1 MSDFVALPQR
11 DIVRLTWTPP
21 FSLDITGVDPDIWYH
36 VEVYNVTAVRRVPLT
51 NLTVYK
57 PEFNFTVPDPSPCDQ
72 FEFRVT
78 PVNVVGNGTSSDLVG
93 GYFLRSKFSYWSLLC
108 SNFGRLTFLKET
120 ARSQEWL
127 VQQATNAHQ
136 TMSHWLLFAKNRES
150 SKLVCSSTCCFN
162 FVQLKFVWEK
172 LNSRVANFRNN
183 GVRNDQR

>member
-1 MSDFVALPQR
+1 MALPQR
-11 DIVRLTWTPP
+11 DVIRLTWTPP

-108 SNFGRLTFLKET
+108 SNLEDCHF
-120 ARSQEWL
+120 
-127 VQQATNAHQ
+127 
-136 TMSHWLLFAKNRES
+136 
-150 SKLVCSSTCCFN
+150 
-162 FVQLKFVWEK
+162 
-172 LNSRVANFRNN
+172 
-183 GVRNDQR
+183 